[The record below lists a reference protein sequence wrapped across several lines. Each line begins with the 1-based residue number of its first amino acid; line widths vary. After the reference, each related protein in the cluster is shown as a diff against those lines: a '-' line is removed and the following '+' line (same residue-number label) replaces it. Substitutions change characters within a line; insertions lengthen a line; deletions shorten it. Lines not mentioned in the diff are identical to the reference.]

1 MTERIADALGTGS
14 IILALAFGSV
24 AAYQHDGTLG
34 LTAAVFVAVGYG
46 AYRVAEGERR
56 DRAV

>member
-1 MTERIADALGTGS
+1 MVERIADALGAAS
-14 IILALAFGSV
+14 IILAIAFGSV

-34 LTAAVFVAVGYG
+34 LAAAVFVAVSYG

-56 DRAV
+56 DRAA